1 MHSPTTT
8 YAGID
13 WASRSH
19 VICVIDQGGAVI
31 ERDEVEHDAAGLRR
45 LGPTARSSM
54 PSSARG

>member
-31 ERDEVEHDAAGLRR
+31 ERFEVEHDAARIQKA
-45 LGPTARSSM
+45 AR
-54 PSSARG
+54 